1 MPPAEVILWSKLR
14 GKGLK
19 NHKFRRQ
26 YSVER
31 YIMDFYCPALKLAI
45 EIDGDSHF
53 VEGAKEREQVRRRL
67 IESYGVKI
75 LRFTN
80 AEIYESLDGA
90 LEKIMENIPD

>member
-1 MPPAEVILWSKLR
+1 
-14 GKGLK
+14 
-19 NHKFRRQ
+19 
-26 YSVER
+26 
-31 YIMDFYCPALKLAI
+31 MDFYCPALKLAI

-53 VEGAKEREQVRRRL
+53 VEGAREREQARRRL

-80 AEIYESLDGA
+80 VEIYESLDGV